1 MKKMRV
7 TKSNLVNHYKINQL
21 RIQIRKD
28 IYLKQISLQYD
39 KISFIG
45 NTSNDRDDQWNVFG
59 ILS

>member
-1 MKKMRV
+1 MRV

>member
-1 MKKMRV
+1 MRG
-7 TKSNLVNHYKINQL
+7 TESNLVNHHKTNQL
-21 RIQIRKD
+21 RLQIRKD

-45 NTSNDRDDQWNVFG
+45 NTSNYRDNQWNVFV